1 MLDFHAFKQADCFRN
16 HIEIISEKR
25 CLEVV
30 SEVSW
35 QLISFMETA
44 FQTVCNLSN
53 VWDVVIF
60 DWLSIF
66 FGELKLDFIGE
77 EKFDEKLHYLAIF
90 FQLEVVVQEHL
101 DTPTHKKLTSTFIL
115 MDSCHWPVAWI
126 SQWA

>member
-1 MLDFHAFKQADCFRN
+1 
-16 HIEIISEKR
+16 
-25 CLEVV
+25 
-30 SEVSW
+30 
-35 QLISFMETA
+35 MEAA

-90 FQLEVVVQEHL
+90 FQLEIVVQEHL
-101 DTPTHKKLTSTFIL
+101 DTPTHKKFTSTFIL